1 MVLLAGGDSAIAQT
15 ALPKIEVEAP
25 KQAQKRAPAAKKQA
39 ARRPVPRAP
48 APPPAAAPPPTPG
61 EQVATRNQSFD
72 RTRDAIIL
80 PKGGASTY
88 TIDRA
93 AIEALPQGTNTP
105 VDKVLLQA
113 PGVTQDSAASG
124 LLHVRNEHGNLQYRI
139 NGIMLPDGVAGFGQ
153 VLDSGFIGSLSLIT
167 GVLPAQYGLRT
178 AGLID
183 IVTKTQPAQG
193 EGSVS
198 IYGGGRETFTPSI
211 QYGGVVGQTEYFFI
225 GRYLTVI
232 PRPSSTRRPGWS
244 RWWAPIRPNSRF
256 PTTPARARFFAP
268 T

>member
-1 MVLLAGGDSAIAQT
+1 MSIRAYRVSVLASSAIGGACIVLLATGAIAVAQT

-25 KQAQKRAPAAKKQA
+25 KQAQKRAPAAKQV
-39 ARRPVPRAP
+39 ARRPPTLAPRPATP
-48 APPPAAAPPPTPG
+48 APPSPG
-61 EQVATRNQSFD
+61 EQVATKTQGCD
-72 RTRDAIIL
+72 RIRDETIR
-80 PKGGASTY
+80 PKGRASTY

-93 AIEALPQGTNTP
+93 AIEALPQGQNTP

-113 PGVTQDSAASG
+113 PGVTPDSAASG

-183 IVTKTQPAQG
+183 ITTKTQPPQG

-198 IYGGGRETFTPSI
+198 
-211 QYGGVVGQTEYFFI
+211 V
-225 GRYLTVI
+225 
-232 PRPSSTRRPGWS
+232 
-244 RWWAPIRPNSRF
+244 
-256 PTTPARARFFAP
+256 
-268 T
+268 